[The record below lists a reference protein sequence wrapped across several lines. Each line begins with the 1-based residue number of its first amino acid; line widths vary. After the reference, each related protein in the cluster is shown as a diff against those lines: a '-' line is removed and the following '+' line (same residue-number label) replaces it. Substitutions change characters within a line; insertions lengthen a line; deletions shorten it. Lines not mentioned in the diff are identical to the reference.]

1 MKIILQ
7 AMEEKIIGLLETTVN
22 LVKRDPEME
31 AKLMQKHSIPEDKA
45 DKVRSMLRYNH
56 WTVQQ
61 FSDISGLALSTI
73 ANLTRPS
80 YKDGKLTTS
89 LDYAYPFADLEGDGP
104 KFIVRNEKSEKYL
117 PDGDI

>member
-1 MKIILQ
+1 
-7 AMEEKIIGLLETTVN
+7 MEEKIIGLLETTVN

-31 AKLMQKHSIPEDKA
+31 ARLIRERTIPEDKA

-61 FSDISGLALSTI
+61 FSDISGLAVSTI
-73 ANLTRPS
+73 TNLTRPI
-80 YKDGKLTTS
+80 YKDGKLVTS
-89 LDYAYPFADLEGDGP
+89 LDFAYPFADLEGDGP

-117 PDGDI
+117 PEL